1 MSDMSIA
8 PGIAI
13 SSTGLDAE
21 SLRMKVVANNMANVQ
36 AYGPDGE
43 PFRRKDVVFAER
55 LSNALGSSDPAA
67 GLGGVKV
74 AEIVESDA
82 PFNVV
87 YRPGHP
93 YADAEGFV
101 KMPNVNTVEEM
112 VDMMSASRSFQA
124 NLSAVRMAKSMA
136 SEALDMLKK

>member
-1 MSDMSIA
+1 MSGISIA
-8 PGIAI
+8 PGIGI

-21 SLRMKVVANNMANVQ
+21 SLRMKVVANNMANAQ

-43 PFRRKDVVFAER
+43 PYRRREVVFAER
-55 LSNALGSSDPAA
+55 LNDALGSSDPASA
-67 GLGGVKV
+67 LGGVKV
-74 AEIVESDA
+74 QEIVESDA
-82 PFNVV
+82 PFKVV

-93 YADAEGFV
+93 YADEEGFV

-124 NLSAVRMAKSMA
+124 NLAAVRMSKSMA
-136 SEALDMLKK
+136 NEALDLLKN